1 VPWHF
6 IFESLAYA
14 VAFRMYVASRARQGD
29 FLSTNN
35 RWTIV
40 AAAIAG
46 AAIGAKVLFWFED
59 PPRTFAHGLD
69 FAYLMSGKT
78 IVGAL
83 LGGTLAVELTKR
95 LVGIHR
101 RTGDLFA
108 IPLCIGIA
116 IGRLGCYAAG
126 LQDDTYG
133 LPTHLPWGHDF
144 GDGIP
149 RHPVQIYESLA
160 MLGLA
165 LALRYIRVPPF
176 RDGDRFRVFLFSY
189 CSWRLLVDFL
199 KPGIA
204 FAGFT
209 VLQWCC
215 ALAALI
221 YAKDILR
228 MTRRTYQRERTLT
241 HV

>member
-14 VAFRMYVASRARQGD
+14 VAFRIYVLSRARQGD
-29 FLSTNN
+29 FLSTNT

-46 AAIGAKVLFWFED
+46 AALGAKVLFWFED
-59 PPRTFAHGLD
+59 PARTLAQWHD
-69 FAYLMSGKT
+69 FTYLMSGKT

-83 LGGTLAVELTKR
+83 LGGILAVEVTKR
-95 LVGIHR
+95 ILGIHR

-108 IPLCIGIA
+108 IPLCTGIA

-126 LQDDTYG
+126 LQDDTHG
-133 LPTHLPWGHDF
+133 LPTNLPWGHDF

-160 MLGLA
+160 MLCLA
-165 LALRYIRVPPF
+165 VALRYVRVPPF

-189 CSWRLLVDFL
+189 CVWRLLIDFL
-199 KPGIA
+199 KPGVGL
-204 FAGFT
+204 AGLT
-209 VLQWCC
+209 ILQWCC
-215 ALAALI
+215 AMAALI
-221 YAKDILR
+221 YAKDIVR
-228 MTRRTYQRERTLT
+228 MAARINASERTLT

>member
-1 VPWHF
+1 
-6 IFESLAYA
+6 
-14 VAFRMYVASRARQGD
+14 MYVVSRARQGD
-29 FLSTNN
+29 FLSTNT

-46 AAIGAKVLFWFED
+46 AAIGAKLLFWFED
-59 PPRTFAHGLD
+59 PARTLAD
-69 FAYLMSGKT
+69 WRDVAYLMSGKT

-83 LGGTLAVELTKR
+83 LGGTLGVELTKR
-95 LVGIHR
+95 MIGIHR

-133 LPTHLPWGHDF
+133 LPTHRPWGHDF

-149 RHPVQIYESLA
+149 RHPVQLYESVA
-160 MLGLA
+160 MLCLA
-165 LALRYIRVPPF
+165 IALRYIRVPHF
-176 RDGDRFRVFLFSY
+176 RDGDRFRLFLFSY
-189 CSWRLLVDFL
+189 CVWRLLIDFL
-199 KPGIA
+199 KPGIP
-204 FAGFT
+204 FAGLT

-215 ALAALI
+215 TIAAIL
-221 YAKDILR
+221 YANDILR
-228 MTRRTYQRERTLT
+228 MTLRLSASERTLT

>member
-14 VAFRMYVASRARQGD
+14 VAFRMYVAARARQGD

-40 AAAIAG
+40 AAAIGG
-46 AAIGAKVLFWFED
+46 AALGAKVLFWFED
-59 PPRTFAHGLD
+59 PARTLAQWRD
-69 FAYLMSGKT
+69 FGYLMSGKT

-83 LGGTLAVELTKR
+83 LGGTLAVEVTKR
-95 LVGIHR
+95 IIGIDR

-133 LPTHLPWGHDF
+133 LATQLPWGHDF
-144 GDGIP
+144 GDGVP
-149 RHPVQIYESLA
+149 RHPVQLYESLA
-160 MLGLA
+160 MLCLA
-165 LALRYIRVPPF
+165 VALRYIRVPPF

-189 CSWRLLVDFL
+189 WRLVIDFL
-199 KPGIA
+199 KPGVA
-204 FAGFT
+204 FAGLT

-215 ALAALI
+215 AMAALM
-221 YAKDILR
+221 YAKDIIR
-228 MTRRTYQRERTLT
+228 MARSCASERTLT